1 MAARQRM
8 CTRGHGSF
16 KDDDPRNVTKRA
28 WRARNGGP
36 AAGQRTGRPM
46 ALRQTTA
53 ERGGSRG
60 ATAGTDRAG
69 CGPMVEVPRCFVSTL
84 KAGVFLSAQTG
95 LETALL
101 AGRPH
106 RGMECRQRLR
116 TRGVEAPGTAD
127 WDAVC
132 ADARKTP
139 PKRARGVSRN
149 PLPTPGPLLP
159 MAHESLISRK
169 TGAEVPLTGLSFFS
183 AKHRRQRE
191 PGISELPV
199 RIVWLFPPACAH
211 ENSGV
216 FVTRSGGGR
225 TREPGPAERRGFPTD
240 RRRD

>member
-1 MAARQRM
+1 
-8 CTRGHGSF
+8 
-16 KDDDPRNVTKRA
+16 
-28 WRARNGGP
+28 
-36 AAGQRTGRPM
+36 M

-139 PKRARGVSRN
+139 PRRARGVSRN
-149 PLPTPGPLLP
+149 PLRTLGPLLP

-199 RIVWLFPPACAH
+199 RIVRLFPPACAH

-225 TREPGPAERRGFPTD
+225 TREPGHAERRGFPTD

>member
-69 CGPMVEVPRCFVSTL
+69 CGPMVEVPRCFLSTL
-84 KAGVFLSAQTG
+84 KAGVFLSAQTR

-106 RGMECRQRLR
+106 RGMECRQRLWMSITGSSSIR
-116 TRGVEAPGTAD
+116 RLKDCPVESGPE
-127 WDAVC
+127 
-132 ADARKTP
+132 
-139 PKRARGVSRN
+139 RARPSRRAAR
-149 PLPTPGPLLP
+149 G
-159 MAHESLISRK
+159 
-169 TGAEVPLTGLSFFS
+169 
-183 AKHRRQRE
+183 RE
-191 PGISELPV
+191 TRAAV
-199 RIVWLFPPACAH
+199 RAV
-211 ENSGV
+211 
-216 FVTRSGGGR
+216 
-225 TREPGPAERRGFPTD
+225 RRGAIGSCGSAPD
-240 RRRD
+240 R